1 MTEERVVISW
11 TLSFLFMIQGDE
23 EKLEAEEGTG
33 EMARGCSLLLG
44 DYSCVNTFLPTESPD
59 LV

>member
-1 MTEERVVISW
+1 
-11 TLSFLFMIQGDE
+11 MIQGDE

-33 EMARGCSLLLG
+33 EMARGCSLLTG